1 VLKAVREAKDA
12 DVATFAEAL
21 EQFGL
26 LELAVVSQNSQR
38 RLDYLDLLDTL
49 SSNGRTLE
57 KDMHKAIENSL
68 WVLGGRFH
76 VMASNKTL
84 RRIVEDYTSKKFA
97 GRSREQKR
105 PDLLLATDAGER
117 YLLIE
122 FKRPS
127 HAIDRQDEAQARE
140 YRDELT
146 HLVPGKAIDVSVIGG
161 SRVKDADSRYDNPDL
176 RVSTYGQLISQ
187 ARHELTWLITNLSR

>member
-1 VLKAVREAKDA
+1 
-12 DVATFAEAL
+12 
-21 EQFGL
+21 
-26 LELAVVSQNSQR
+26 
-38 RLDYLDLLDTL
+38 LLDTL
-49 SSNGRTLE
+49 SANAKSLE

-84 RRIVEDYTSKKFA
+84 RRIVEDYTAKKFA
-97 GRSREQKR
+97 GKSREQKR

-146 HLVPGKAIDVSVIGG
+146 HLMPGKAIDVLMIGG
-161 SRVKDADSRYDNPDL
+161 KRVKDADSRYDNSDL
-176 RVSTYGQLISQ
+176 RVLSYGEIISQ
-187 ARHELTWLITNLSR
+187 ARHELSWLITNLAR